1 MLLMIQIQSN
11 NIVVGDIVYLYVAEP
26 YSAILYKCEATETNI
41 PYEYKDKNVAM
52 KKVMKIKLLKK
63 YKADEFTFKKLNEYG
78 IKAIRGPR
86 SVTDKLSKELNK
98 K

>member
-1 MLLMIQIQSN
+1 
-11 NIVVGDIVYLYVAEP
+11 
-26 YSAILYKCEATETNI
+26 
-41 PYEYKDKNVAM
+41 M

-78 IKAIRGPR
+78 IKAIRGQR